1 MATVSV
7 IIPVFNAEKY
17 ISTCIESLISQSYSD
32 FEIICVDDGSTDN
45 SPRILQQYMSMDPR
59 IKIIEQKNQFA
70 GNARNT
76 GMEVASGK
84 YCMFLNKCGRYD
96 HIPSSRGFDK
106 KYMIFYLFSVK
117 WNMRN
122 I

>member
-45 SPRILQQYMSMDPR
+45 SPRILQQYMFIDPR
-59 IKIIEQKNQFA
+59 IKIIEQKQLMPVTQ
-70 GNARNT
+70 GIRGWKWHQENT
-76 GMEVASGK
+76 ACS
-84 YCMFLNKCGRYD
+84 L
-96 HIPSSRGFDK
+96 IS
-106 KYMIFYLFSVK
+106 MISLK
-117 WNMRN
+117 RT
-122 I
+122 